1 MTMMIKNTT
10 DNTHGAFTVD
20 PALFSASYIY

>member
-1 MTMMIKNTT
+1 MTMMIKNTI

-20 PALFSASYIY
+20 LTLFSASYVY